1 MIYLHS
7 ARDMKYSLNEKQR
20 DEGRAMIDREIE
32 QPASYYTQ
40 ERRDIIS
47 LEMGEE
53 KSSSFQSSSF
63 NFSFPYSK
71 NREEPSNDSLR
82 ATVNLWSRE
91 YKLSR

>member
-1 MIYLHS
+1 
-7 ARDMKYSLNEKQR
+7 
-20 DEGRAMIDREIE
+20 MIDREIE

-40 ERRDIIS
+40 ERRDIIP

>member
-1 MIYLHS
+1 
-7 ARDMKYSLNEKQR
+7 
-20 DEGRAMIDREIE
+20 MIDREIE